1 MEWNSLFPPKK
12 GGERDQN
19 GEIFHVARAS
29 SDAIGLVG
37 PRRLRKGNK
46 LLRCFSPQGLCKV
59 WEMFRLFDLDED
71 GELSFQE
78 FSDYAFAFPNS
89 AVVSTTILQS
99 DETFRCWIHDLT
111 IGYVVQAGLD
121 LPNVEASIQ
130 EEVLEFHTSILSKY
144 GNMTFVAFIWHRME
158 LESGI
163 APGFFQNYADAY
175 EVVTN
180 QVPESRHNLCV
191 SRLLDDIRTL
201 REREKTF
208 VAQSVSFEAARKL
221 KIAWDQFQT
230 DVSPYGSGVKNF
242 FALDCFVNPPTH
254 YSRQRSKVSLAV
266 MHTLVFLC
274 GEVAIE
280 YQMKEILQLMRTHS
294 QTMGMIRRKEGRKR
308 FVVLEQESLVDD
320 KDDKHIYFD
329 TFYGWFFSRR
339 LGCAGWPLHCGSPL
353 QQGVDT
359 EVSRHIQEIQC
370 MERLSQT
377 IRLQDKRCVLQHQ
390 PSTKVTIDT
399 IAQDTTVGDLG
410 TEKDDVVDPLYA
422 SSSHIDVGRGGLK
435 QKDLSEKDTAKNRGS
450 SQNYHAQYFRRLL
463 TSTWLSWT
471 YGMFQCLS
479 ICKQWYERLA
489 RAACEGKGPL
499 CQLMEACLPTSGNP
513 DLMMELTELSQ
524 VEFAIHVGDMDEE
537 VGKIAGIFTS
547 ERMFCI
553 SMSPNHDL
561 F

>member
-19 GEIFHVARAS
+19 GEIFHVAHAS
-29 SDAIGLVG
+29 NDAIGLVG

-46 LLRCFSPQGLCKV
+46 LLRRFSPQGLCKV
-59 WEMFRLFDLDED
+59 WEMFRLFDRDGD

-78 FSDYAFAFPNS
+78 FSDYAFASSNS
-89 AVVSTTILQS
+89 AVVSATVLQS
-99 DETFRCWIHDLT
+99 DETFRCWVHDLT
-111 IGYVVQAGLD
+111 MGYVVQAGLD

-130 EEVLEFHTSILSKY
+130 EEVRECHTSILSKY
-144 GNMTFVAFIWHRME
+144 GKMTFVAFIWHRME

-163 APGFFQNYADAY
+163 VPGFFQNYADAY

-180 QVPESRHNLCV
+180 QVPESRHNLGV
-191 SRLLDDIRTL
+191 SRLIDDIRTL

-221 KIAWDQFQT
+221 KMAWDQFQT

-254 YSRQRSKVSLAV
+254 YSRQQSKVSLAA

-339 LGCAGWPLHCGSPL
+339 LGCAGWPLHWGSPL

-359 EVSRHIQEIQC
+359 EVSRHIQEIHC

-377 IRLQDKRCVLQHQ
+377 IGLQDKRCVLQHQ
-390 PSTKVTIDT
+390 PLTKVTINT
-399 IAQDTTVGDLG
+399 IAQDTTVDLATG
-410 TEKDDVVDPLYA
+410 KGGVAGEVKDPLHA
-422 SSSHIDVGRGGLK
+422 SSHIDAGRSGPK
-435 QKDLSEKDTAKNRGS
+435 QKGLSEKDAAKHRGS
-450 SQNYHAQYFRRLL
+450 SPRFHAQYFRRLL

-471 YGMFQCLS
+471 YGMFQCLNT
-479 ICKQWYERLA
+479 CKQWYERLA

-537 VGKIAGIFTS
+537 EGKIAGIFQV
-547 ERMFCI
+547 
-553 SMSPNHDL
+553 
-561 F
+561 